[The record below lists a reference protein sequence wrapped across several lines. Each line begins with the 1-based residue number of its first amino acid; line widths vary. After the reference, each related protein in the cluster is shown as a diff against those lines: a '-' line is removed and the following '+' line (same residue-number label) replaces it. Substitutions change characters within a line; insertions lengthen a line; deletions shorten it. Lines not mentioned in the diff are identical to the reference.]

1 MAAPF
6 AVLFISSPHRRG
18 RRPVELPEG
27 AVEELL
33 IGKSVFFH
41 DVGDGLLCVHQVLV
55 DVGDAY
61 LVQVPE
67 EGHPSF
73 RARICAILPENTV
86 PSRPPVLSGRRD
98 PLPPGAFP
106 ASGGSPRM
114 VPDRWKT
121 RALAPWLRAPSDQN
135 PPRLYRKN

>member
-55 DVGDAY
+55 DVGDAD
-61 LVQVPE
+61 LVQVAE
-67 EGHPSF
+67 EGHPYIFLKNRQKASF
-73 RARICAILPENTV
+73 PSPVWSAISWSVT
-86 PSRPPVLSGRRD
+86 
-98 PLPPGAFP
+98 
-106 ASGGSPRM
+106 GSI
-114 VPDRWKT
+114 
-121 RALAPWLRAPSDQN
+121 
-135 PPRLYRKN
+135 